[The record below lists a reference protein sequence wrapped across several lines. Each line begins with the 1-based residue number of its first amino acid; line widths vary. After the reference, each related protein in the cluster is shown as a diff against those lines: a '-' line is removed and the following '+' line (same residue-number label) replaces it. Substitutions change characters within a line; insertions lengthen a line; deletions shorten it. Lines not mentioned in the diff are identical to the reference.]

1 MWSVSSRK
9 VVLLELTVP
18 WEERVQEAFERKMA
32 KYQGL
37 VAECKE
43 KGWKTWCF
51 PVEVGC
57 RGFVAQSLPHALRQ
71 LGITGKSRRKVVTE
85 AGRSAEQASSWI
97 WRKREEK

>member
-1 MWSVSSRK
+1 MS
-9 VVLLELTVP
+9 
-18 WEERVQEAFERKMA
+18 

-37 VAECKE
+37 VADCQD
-43 KGWKTWCF
+43 KGWKAWCF

-57 RGFVAQSLPHALRQ
+57 RGFVAQSLCRGLKN
-71 LGITGKSRRKVVTE
+71 LGITGKARRKVVTA